1 MLKSSDSK
9 VAVILHPFRACDH
22 TNRGFMRCRLDALFR
37 AQGSVGKGFA
47 GLYDPNFVIG
57 KDHVSVGELD
67 LRHVTTHAV
76 RLSGG
81 AYLRVNL
88 G

>member
-1 MLKSSDSK
+1 
-9 VAVILHPFRACDH
+9 
-22 TNRGFMRCRLDALFR
+22 MRCRLDALFR

-76 RLSGG
+76 RLRGG